1 MDADRRDKWQDI
13 VDHLPAYKVIM
24 PTRQPNQG
32 LPVYA
37 KNEAGWDAPN
47 HMIQLHAAYPCEVLN
62 LASSPEALQIARN
75 TVHYYFVAQE
85 GYKLMNELGLS
96 AYVMGARVAFDP
108 EILIDKMRYQ
118 AETAGKNFLIS
129 DGHHCLEKSAIME
142 AVHSMM
148 LQTVDDV
155 LYLFPDWMK
164 KPASFTRLRAKGGF
178 LVSASYDGAQVTE
191 LKIQA
196 GKAPVCKIRN
206 PWSDREIEVTANG
219 RTVPVTIYRDYCAFS
234 VRENEVY
241 HVVCK

>member
-1 MDADRRDKWQDI
+1 
-13 VDHLPAYKVIM
+13 
-24 PTRQPNQG
+24 
-32 LPVYA
+32 
-37 KNEAGWDAPN
+37 
-47 HMIQLHAAYPCEVLN
+47 
-62 LASSPEALQIARN
+62 
-75 TVHYYFVAQE
+75 
-85 GYKLMNELGLS
+85 MNELGLS

-118 AETAGKNFLIS
+118 AETAGKNFLIT

-196 GKAPVCKIRN
+196 GKAPVC
-206 PWSDREIEVTANG
+206 SA
-219 RTVPVTIYRDYCAFS
+219 
-234 VRENEVY
+234 
-241 HVVCK
+241 

>member
-1 MDADRRDKWQDI
+1 
-13 VDHLPAYKVIM
+13 
-24 PTRQPNQG
+24 
-32 LPVYA
+32 
-37 KNEAGWDAPN
+37 
-47 HMIQLHAAYPCEVLN
+47 
-62 LASSPEALQIARN
+62 
-75 TVHYYFVAQE
+75 
-85 GYKLMNELGLS
+85 
-96 AYVMGARVAFDP
+96 
-108 EILIDKMRYQ
+108 
-118 AETAGKNFLIS
+118 
-129 DGHHCLEKSAIME
+129 
-142 AVHSMM
+142 MM

-196 GKAPVCKIRN
+196 GKAPVCKIR
-206 PWSDREIEVTANG
+206 EIEVTANG